1 MTLVIDS
8 SVVVAA
14 FVDAGAVGQ
23 WAEEVLLSDHLVAP
37 HLMPVEVGDILRR
50 AALAGEVSADV
61 ASIAHVEL
69 QTLPVDFFPYAPVAS
84 RSWDLRDDVTAYGA
98 WYVAL
103 AELLDTDLATLDARL
118 ARAPGVTCG
127 FLLPPG

>member
-1 MTLVIDS
+1 MTLVVDS

-14 FVDAGAVGQ
+14 LVDSGSVGQ

-37 HLMPVEVGDILRR
+37 HLMPVEAGNVLRR
-50 AALAGEVSADV
+50 ATLAGELSSDV

-69 QTLPVDFFPYAPVAS
+69 QTLPVDFFPYGPVAS
-84 RSWDLRDDVTAYGA
+84 RSWDLRANVSAYDA

-103 AELLDTDLATLDARL
+103 AELLDSELATLDERL
-118 ARAPGVTCG
+118 ARAPGAACG
-127 FLLPPG
+127 FLLPP